1 MTEKKNNFFNGFY
14 KWLPIIILL
23 TGGLF
28 ASHRIDTACKEFE
41 KELEKKVSK
50 ELYQA
55 QLDHIYKALERIE
68 RKLDERAKAD
78 RNCTP

>member
-1 MTEKKNNFFNGFY
+1 MNEKKNNFSNGLF

-28 ASHRIDTACKEFE
+28 ASSRIDSACQEIK
-41 KELEKKVSK
+41 KELDQKVSK

-55 QLDHIYKALERIE
+55 QLENINKTLERIE
-68 RKLDERAKAD
+68 SKIDERFKAY
-78 RNCTP
+78 RNRTP